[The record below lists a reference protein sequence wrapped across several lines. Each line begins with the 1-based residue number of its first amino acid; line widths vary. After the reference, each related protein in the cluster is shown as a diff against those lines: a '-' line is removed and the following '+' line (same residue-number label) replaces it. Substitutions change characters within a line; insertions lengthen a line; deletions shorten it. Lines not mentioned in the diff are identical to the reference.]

1 MRSDDG
7 GAAGPEPFAG
17 DLLLRL
23 AVEGWLVLSRE
34 EAERIVAELESTLTQ
49 VRARLRRVSLS
60 RRLLDL
66 AGGDVPSDVDGLVVE
81 SAFAGQ
87 IAADRWEQALIEL
100 PKYIQALRIA
110 GDCR

>member
-23 AVEGWLVLSRE
+23 AVEGWLVISRE
-34 EAERIVAELESTLTQ
+34 EAERVVAELESTLAQ
-49 VRARLRRVSLS
+49 VRARLRPSARP
-60 RRLLDL
+60 
-66 AGGDVPSDVDGLVVE
+66 AGHLPSDVDTPSVD

-87 IAADRWEQALIEL
+87 IAADRWEQALVEL